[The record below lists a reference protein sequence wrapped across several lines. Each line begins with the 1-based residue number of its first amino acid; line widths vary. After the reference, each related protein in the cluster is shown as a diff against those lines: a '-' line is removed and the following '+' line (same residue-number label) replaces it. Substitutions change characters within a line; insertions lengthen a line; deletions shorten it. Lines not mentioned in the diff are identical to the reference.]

1 MSHGGAA
8 PQAREAARLR
18 LVFLL
23 DPALK
28 RLASILKHGDDSHAL
43 GAIKIVLDR
52 NELYGFGVEH
62 EAASPAHLTV
72 TTTQVNALADLH
84 VESMSDEELSRYL
97 ELLREL
103 RELMPAEEP
112 KNRSVSR

>member
-1 MSHGGAA
+1 MRVCYTHGGAA

-72 TTTQVNALADLH
+72 GVENDLV
-84 VESMSDEELSRYL
+84 VESKKTASR
-97 ELLREL
+97 
-103 RELMPAEEP
+103 
-112 KNRSVSR
+112 